1 MAEATAC
8 LLQSTLDDIVNDL
21 CDQATQVILQRA
33 VHMRMDLSS
42 NRYNS
47 VTTSLMT
54 RSRLRSSI
62 NSCVTHSMDSAN
74 KATLLNIQSPR
85 AAADGI
91 GSATGSIESAAQLF
105 LLTEGCRLQT

>member
-47 VTTSLMT
+47 VTTSLIT
-54 RSRLRSSI
+54 RFRLRSSI
-62 NSCVTHSMDSAN
+62 NSCVTHSMDNAK
-74 KATLLNIQSPR
+74 KATLLNMQSPR
-85 AAADGI
+85 TAVDGV
-91 GSATGSIESAAQLF
+91 GSATGSTESAAQVV
-105 LLTEGCRLQT
+105 C